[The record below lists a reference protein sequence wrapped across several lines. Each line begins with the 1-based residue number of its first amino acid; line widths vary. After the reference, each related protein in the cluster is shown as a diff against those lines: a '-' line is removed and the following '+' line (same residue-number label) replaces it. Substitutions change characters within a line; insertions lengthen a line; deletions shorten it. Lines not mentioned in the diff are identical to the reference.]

1 MKKFMDDDFLIDTQT
16 AKELYELYADM
27 TKIPV
32 IDYHCHIDPKEIFED
47 RKYSN
52 ITQVWLGCDHYKWR
66 QMRTCG
72 VDEKYITGD
81 APDRDKF
88 QKWAETLPMLIGNPL
103 YHWSHME
110 LKYYFGYKGDLNPDT
125 AEYVWNLCNGKLGE
139 DDFTVRNLIRRSNVK
154 LICTTDDPADSL
166 IWHRKIKDDESFD
179 VQVLPAWR
187 PDRVL
192 NIEKAGFGDYI
203 AKLSDVSAVGI
214 KDIASLKEALT
225 VRLDHF
231 GSCGCRV
238 SDHGLGYIKYAPAD
252 EGQIEKIFKDA
263 LAGADISEESADKF
277 RTYMLVYLADQYE
290 KRDWVMQIHYG
301 CKRDNNTYMFEKT
314 GADTGFDCILN
325 DASSAQLAD
334 LLNAFC
340 RDGKIP
346 KTIIYSLNPND
357 DQAVGSVIGCFQG
370 GGVRSRIQQGSAWWF
385 NDNITGM
392 TDQITSYANLSAL
405 GNFIGMLT
413 DSRSFLSYARH
424 DYFRR
429 ILCHM
434 IGGWVEKG
442 EYPYNKKLLGEI
454 IKGIAYNNAVEYF
467 GFDLERI

>member
-1 MKKFMDDDFLIDTQT
+1 MGSDFLLDTPSAQ
-16 AKELYELYADM
+16 ELYAKYAD
-27 TKIPV
+27 TKKVPV

-52 ITQVWLGCDHYKWR
+52 ITQVWLGHDHYKWR

-81 APDRDKF
+81 APDRNKF

-110 LKYYFGYKGDLNPDT
+110 LKYYFGYNGDLNPDT
-125 AEYVWNLCNGKLGE
+125 AEYVWNLCNGKLAE
-139 DDFTVRNLIRRSNVK
+139 DDFSVRNIIRRSNVR
-154 LICTTDDPADSL
+154 LICTTDDPTHDL
-166 IWHRKIKDDESFD
+166 IWHEKIKEDESFD

-187 PDRVL
+187 PDKVL
-192 NIEKAGFGDYI
+192 NIEKGSFREYI
-203 AKLSDVSAVGI
+203 AKLSETSKVEI
-214 KDIASLKEALT
+214 KDIASLKEALS

-231 GSCGCRV
+231 EDHGCRV
-238 SDHGLGYIKYAPAD
+238 SDHGLGYIVYDPAD
-252 EGQIEKIFKDA
+252 EGQVEKILKDA
-263 LAGADISEESADKF
+263 LTGQDIPAEAADKF
-277 RTYMLVYLADQYE
+277 RTYMLIFFAKQYE

-301 CKRDNNTYMFEKT
+301 CKRDCNSFMYEKT
-314 GADTGFDCILN
+314 GPDTGFDCILN
-325 DASSAQLAD
+325 DTSSARLAD

-340 RDGKIP
+340 TDGKIP
-346 KTIIYSLNPND
+346 KTVIYSLNPND
-357 DQAVGSVIGCFQG
+357 DAAVGSVIGCFQG
-370 GGVRSRIQQGSAWWF
+370 QGVRSRIQQGSAWWF

-392 TDQITSYANLSAL
+392 TDQITSLANLSAL

-413 DSRSFLSYARH
+413 DSRSFLSYTRH

-429 ILCHM
+429 ILCRM
-434 IGGWVEKG
+434 IGGWVESG
-442 EYPYNKKLLGEI
+442 EYPYNKKLLGGI

-467 GFDLERI
+467 GFDLEKV